1 MVKAKTVEWAIIGLF
16 GVWYLLG
23 SGKGFEYTQN
33 IVRMPKEYQ
42 YQKYLSEQDPLTR
55 WLMKSFYGSKLQWD

>member
-1 MVKAKTVEWAIIGLF
+1 MVKAKTVGWAIVGIF
-16 GVWYLLG
+16 AVWYLLG

-42 YQKYLSEQDPLTR
+42 YQKYLSEQDPI
-55 WLMKSFYGSKLQWD
+55 K